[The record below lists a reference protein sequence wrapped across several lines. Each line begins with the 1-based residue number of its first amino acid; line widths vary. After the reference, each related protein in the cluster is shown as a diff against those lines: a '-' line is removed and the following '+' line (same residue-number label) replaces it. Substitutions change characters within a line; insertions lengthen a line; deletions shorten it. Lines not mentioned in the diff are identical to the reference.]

1 MTRAIA
7 APRDQ
12 SGDLTALLDLER
24 ALSERLAAA
33 HAEAARTV
41 AEARDEA
48 ARREAG
54 LDAEVA
60 AARRDLDVRL
70 AKEREDRLGAVTA
83 EAGRRVASWD
93 AVNASS
99 VDRAAAAV
107 VAALIAGSDGGE
119 S

>member
-33 HAEAARTV
+33 HA
-41 AEARDEA
+41 EA

-83 EAGRRVASWD
+83 EAGRRVAGWD
-93 AVNASS
+93 AVDASS